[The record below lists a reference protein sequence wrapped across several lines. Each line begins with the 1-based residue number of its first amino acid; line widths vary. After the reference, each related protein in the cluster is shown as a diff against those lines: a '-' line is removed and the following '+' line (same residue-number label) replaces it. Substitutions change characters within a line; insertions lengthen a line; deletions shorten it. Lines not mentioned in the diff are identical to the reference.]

1 MTETTTQEQMK
12 ITVPYYDK
20 DGKRL
25 KGLEL
30 PIDAFGGEI
39 RQEVLFDT
47 ILMYEANKRLGTS
60 NTLTR
65 SQVSGTNRKP
75 WRQKGTGRARAGTN
89 KSPIWRGGGIIF
101 GPHPRDYHYKVLK
114 KQKKLA
120 FRSALLSK
128 FLDREVRV
136 IEDFAMEKPKT
147 KQMNALLKAMGVSES
162 SCLVGLVQFQ
172 DNVFKSLRNIDK
184 KEVQEIRN
192 FNAYDLLKNRYLVLT
207 KTAYEKLLEGNKAV

>member
-1 MTETTTQEQMK
+1 MTETSTQEQMK

-30 PIDAFGGEI
+30 PADAFGGEI

-65 SQVSGTNRKP
+65 GQVSGNNRKP

-101 GPHPRDYHYKVLK
+101 GPHPRDYSSKVLK

-120 FRSALLSK
+120 LKSALLSK

-136 IEDFAMEKPKT
+136 IDDFPMDKPKT
-147 KQMNALLKAMGVSES
+147 KQMNALLQAMGVSNS
-162 SCLVGLVQFQ
+162 SCLVGLTQF
-172 DNVFKSLRNIDK
+172 NENIFKSLRNIEK
-184 KEVQEIRN
+184 KAVQEIRN
-192 FNAYDLLKNRYLVLT
+192 FNAYDLLKNQYLVLT
-207 KTAYEKLLEGNKAV
+207 KTAYEKLLEGNRSA